1 MKLAEMTWPEVA
13 ALSRDVVVVI
23 PTGSLEQ
30 HGAHLPLFT
39 DTMLVT
45 SVCESTED
53 EIADKMLLTPTLW
66 LGASAHHIEFA
77 GSLSNSYEG
86 YSKSLQQTV
95 LSLAKHGF
103 WKFYVVNGHGG
114 NTSLNDIA
122 LRELKLEM
130 PKLLLGTVGYFD
142 FVEDLCAELME
153 GPVKHIQHACEAET
167 SLMMHVAPHLVR
179 TDLRRDDGLTG
190 SVPGIIHPFNERT
203 EAGSLG
209 FATLGTAVKGKQ
221 LFDEAVI
228 GLTKA
233 VSTLHQG
240 YELTALT
247 GG

>member
-39 DTMLVT
+39 DSILVT
-45 SVCESTED
+45 SVCESTEK
-53 EIADKMLLTPTLW
+53 EIPDMMLLTPTLW
-66 LGASAHHIEFA
+66 LGASAHHIGFS
-77 GSLSNSYEG
+77 GSLTNSFEG
-86 YSKSLQQTV
+86 YTQSLKQTI
-95 LSLAKHGF
+95 LSLSKHGF

-122 LRELKLEM
+122 LRELKLEN
-130 PKLLLGTVGYFD
+130 PKLLLGAVGYFD
-142 FVEDLCAELME
+142 FVESLCAELME
-153 GPVKHIQHACEAET
+153 GPSKHIQHACEAET

-179 TDLRRDDGLTG
+179 TDLRRDDGLSG
-190 SVPGIIHPFNERT
+190 SVPGIIHPFDERT

-209 FATLGTAVKGKQ
+209 FATLGTAEKGKR
-221 LFDEAVI
+221 LFDEAVVS
-228 GLTKA
+228 LTKA

-240 YELTALT
+240 YELTSLT